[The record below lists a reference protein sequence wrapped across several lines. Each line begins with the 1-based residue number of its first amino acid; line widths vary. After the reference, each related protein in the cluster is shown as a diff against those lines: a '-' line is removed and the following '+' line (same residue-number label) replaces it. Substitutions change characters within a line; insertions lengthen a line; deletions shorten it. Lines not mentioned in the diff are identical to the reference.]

1 MLRARSMPRL
11 VITKGAGIGREVAIE
26 TECVLGRSS
35 DATFVLVDGG
45 ISRRHCRVV
54 AEGSSYAIEDLG
66 SRNGTFLNGVSVVQR
81 SALADGDLIRM
92 GGLELVFRVQGAA
105 AGSAA
110 PGAASSSIAGLP
122 RPAVAVPPVR
132 VLAKPVPVAPAFSRR
147 PRRPPPAA
155 RRAADGRADDG
166 AAEEVRRHA
175 APSSPRL
182 VAAPGGR

>member
-1 MLRARSMPRL
+1 MLRPRSMPRL

-54 AEGSSYAIEDLG
+54 AEGASFAIEDLG
-66 SRNGTFLNGVSVVQR
+66 SRNGTFLNGVSVLQR

-110 PGAASSSIAGLP
+110 TGAVSTSSAGP
-122 RPAVAVPPVR
+122 ARPAVAVPPVR
-132 VLAKPVPVAPAFSRR
+132 ILAKPVPVAPASPAAPPSAPAGAPAAAPEPAPATDPPKKYDVTPRRRR
-147 PRRPPPAA
+147 P
-155 RRAADGRADDG
+155 GW
-166 AAEEVRRHA
+166 
-175 APSSPRL
+175 
-182 VAAPGGR
+182 